1 MVASCCLSQ
10 DLLYIN
16 KRLRE
21 VPNIEIVHSGT
32 IANRNKLIDDLFISF
47 LLR

>member
-21 VPNIEIVHSGT
+21 APKIEIVQSGA
-32 IANRNKLIDDLFISF
+32 IANKNKLIDDLFINF